1 MSSRTRTLKIARVL
15 GIVLALS
22 AFAAGAVA
30 CGGGGEGGELQVT
43 NVDPRAGATAGEQP
57 VKIMGNN
64 FRQDIGYTVYF
75 GNRRSERAT
84 ILDDHTLIVA
94 TPRMDEAGP
103 VDVVVAADN
112 GPAFRVRQ
120 GFRFEDMGGN
130 VMERVG
136 GETTSGHGEERF

>member
-1 MSSRTRTLKIARVL
+1 MSIRTQTQKIARVL
-15 GIVLALS
+15 GLMLALS
-22 AFAAGAVA
+22 VFAVGAVA
-30 CGGGGEGGELQVT
+30 CGGDQGGELQVT
-43 NVDPRAGATAGEQP
+43 NLDPRAGATSGEQP
-57 VKIMGNN
+57 VKIKGNN

-84 ILDDHTLIVA
+84 IFDDHTLIVA

-112 GPAFRVRQ
+112 GPAFKIRQ

-130 VMERVG
+130 VMENVG
-136 GETTSGHGEERF
+136 NGTTSGHGEERF